1 MLDEEYR
8 KRLDKIL
15 GSMAEKGY
23 GKPEMQTVV
32 DDFKSIYDPDAR
44 IDESEFRAWY
54 QDEAIRNKL
63 SPDPDDPRH
72 FYNYRAAFRS
82 GAEPD
87 ETGHWPSKFKRE
99 GHPDLIIDGVDTRTN
114 EPPDWDMFQNP
125 SLYHKPEKPYETISV
140 DRPVNV
146 GHETIT
152 PESANVQL
160 QKNVA
165 RPSVTT
171 GVQPGF
177 VGGTQFAQAKDVGRV
192 IEAEPQNLT
201 PLPKEEEKK
210 RDTYLEGSTGEYI
223 GGAAISSGQK
233 LQRTGMEFDPDQ
245 IRKGETIAFVVGLK
259 PDKIKGYGN
268 LPAINKQINAW
279 QNKNR
284 YLTQEEKE
292 NLNAYAASVLQA
304 RRVETGKK
312 IEQYGK
318 EMVQTEYD
326 INPVWVREDR
336 FRDKIAA
343 IEKSQ
348 PGVVSSWQ
356 KGNLSG
362 SLDILIADA
371 FASGNEKAI
380 QSALALRRDYNN
392 VYSAQTDKEQQ
403 RNWFGKVVDQTS
415 EMLPMM
421 GKGFLLN
428 TIPVIGQA
436 LSQSMWARQGAG
448 QVLAD
453 MEEQG
458 IPRDISV
465 PMAFGTGL
473 VYAGIEGL
481 QVKQLGNIALRTAI
495 KKSLTKNVARYI
507 QERGVD
513 FVKENA
519 EEILQNWVQKG
530 ALETALEIN
539 GVSIDHSQQVK
550 DYFNDAFSTF
560 KQTAGPMGLLGIA
573 GGVLGLPK
581 IRGRMKRAGEA
592 PERAPGEV
600 RREDFIPEQPAPVTP
615 APPPVPPA
623 PTAKVVKKTGDITQT
638 YVPGEQGAI
647 ETGKQTT
654 TPEPATL
661 SKTQE
666 NVMEGRLRRADEMV
680 TKAKGLLGDQVTTK
694 EQLFGYADALKTK
707 LNVASFEELKGL
719 DDAALGEKLS
729 KLNDKEQAFVETM
742 PLDELDAYALL
753 PAQPQETPN
762 VQQEE
767 KGVQVAPPQKKE
779 KAGEASLIPENPSD
793 EEISR
798 FTPEQK
804 DVYLRQLKGEI
815 ATDQLTGLMSRRG
828 ASAKKYM
835 HMEETTENGE
845 KVYEP
850 VWDKRPDGSSD
861 MIVLDID
868 NFGKGVNNYFGHRTG
883 DRVLTRT
890 GGLLSDKLQGLA
902 DVVRYGGEEIAIIP
916 LPNADRNS
924 ILNKVEEARD
934 LLHQQVFKSGDE
946 ELSGVT
952 FSAGYGKDFEDADSQ
967 LYKAKESGKART
979 FSEGKQYA
987 ENDLQPTPLREPRR
1001 RAEDTAGGAG
1011 GTGRVLP
1018 AAETTS
1024 PAPTQEVTPQKKEQP
1039 QEVAPPAE
1047 PSPKAVLNALGKQLV
1062 AAQKAEK
1069 KAQKRAKKKVPK
1081 SLSKRIIVKNSKEL
1095 PPEAKQMLGEKGEWE
1110 AAVWYNPHDEVIEV
1124 HINENLSPEKYAE
1137 ALYHEIPGHLGQRL
1151 VFADSPA
1158 LLNTMRQMYGAAKA
1172 RGDIALKGIEK
1183 AYKAE
1188 IERAGAQGDD
1198 LLFEEWT
1205 AHNLHRYLNENDKAS
1220 LPTRIYNLFRSAL
1233 LKIGVIKQKKIDDVL
1248 RSMVKKMRKAKDA
1261 GIIEKAIS
1269 ENFKRP
1275 IYDIESAKAIAQEY
1289 GLEYSGSE
1297 PSKGG
1302 PNYLFTHRKSGTQF
1316 RAKTREEVGQAV
1328 GAIADRVAPKGTVK
1342 AGEGIRFKKPVVEE
1356 KPELPQPEPRE
1367 KITEPGIV
1375 DLTVN
1380 DETKGE
1386 AFRRVVTDRYHR
1398 LRRLMETAEEKT
1410 GTPLPD
1416 ELNAYVKQ
1424 DIIQS
1429 KVKARIDK
1437 IIEGAVNKIADI
1449 AQAAKLTVKEIEEY
1463 LYAKH
1468 APEANRVVAK
1478 RRPDMVEKGLPPS
1491 GMTDEEAQKII
1502 DAAEKSGKK
1511 EALERI
1517 SGIVQKW
1524 NRARLDGMVEDKLLS
1539 QEQRDAWERDYEFYV
1554 PLKGGLD
1561 EEGNVIEGEN
1571 PRTGKGY
1578 SVKGAES
1585 HMRSGR
1591 YTKAQNILAYL
1602 ASDTAEKVVR
1612 GEKNRVIRSLYDFSE
1627 KFKNDL
1633 ILTEPVIIKKTF
1645 NKEKGIFEDR
1655 ELSNFE
1661 IGLNKKYGTPISFKL
1676 DGKPMQMLIK
1686 DKPLM
1691 RAMTDMGSEHGEI
1704 MAQIMQGIA
1713 TINRYLAITR
1723 TQLSL
1728 NFIPSNALRDTLT
1741 AQLNAIGLN
1750 LPKEKQQGLALD
1762 ILKTVPKA
1770 LKWAYE
1776 GEMGKSTKG
1785 ADAFND
1791 FVENGGAIEF
1801 LGMRDIED
1809 SQKKLEHAI
1818 NGIKPGI
1825 IGTGERVMRGA
1836 YDYVTKLNSAVE
1848 NANRLATYTQLVKRG
1863 VSKQQAAYIAK
1874 NITVNFNRKGKL
1886 GSFLNAWA
1894 LFANAGIQGS
1904 VRILKTLRD
1913 SPTVRAIAGGI
1924 IATSLAH
1931 AELMRLFAGDDPED
1945 EKNYYDK
1952 ISDFTRDTHIVIPWG
1967 KLTGKETKAYQ
1978 RIPLPY
1984 GYNVFWAAG
1993 QHISRVIHGGVNKIP
2008 EESLH
2013 LIGAVAD
2020 AFNPIGGSIDLLDP
2034 KAITRSIFP
2043 TILQPIAEIAVN
2055 QNFMGAPTYQE
2066 RKVGYGPQPT
2076 YSHAGL
2082 KSTPQAIKNF
2092 TAWASDITGGGKYRE
2107 GIFDKF
2113 GIFSSPDVINHLVE
2127 FATGGTGKVVTDL
2140 ASLPF
2145 EWISNKKIP
2154 AKGLPIVQ
2162 RFYGEINEYKDVKT
2176 LYDNLDKGQRI
2187 YNQFKEYTQTD
2198 KEKAKK
2204 LLFQYPAM
2212 ISMMKKKEGEY
2223 INKNLKTVKGE
2234 RIPLNL
2240 RVIKPLKAMNEQKKK
2255 YDESGNKEGVKRM
2268 EKMIVNHA
2276 QTWNKR
2282 LEKMLEPLPVKEKN
2296 NE

>member
-54 QDEAIRNKL
+54 QDEAIRNNL

-99 GHPDLIIDGVDTRTN
+99 GHPNLIIDGVDTRTN
-114 EPPDWDMFQNP
+114 EPPDWDMFKNP
-125 SLYHKPEKPYETISV
+125 TPYFEQYQQTGLAPKRSAQVTGAPTQTAEVPVENVRTEQMQLTSPAKQPEIMPPAEIRPAAEFGAGAIIGASKMDLKNMIASNIKGAARSVGGDLAEPNPVLFNRGKQLVESNSKPEA
-140 DRPVNV
+140 
-146 GHETIT
+146 
-152 PESANVQL
+152 PEDKQAVQYYTLHKRGMEWSA
-160 QKNVA
+160 A
-165 RPSVTT
+165 
-171 GVQPGF
+171 
-177 VGGTQFAQAKDVGRV
+177 
-192 IEAEPQNLT
+192 AEPVKKAMMDYADEIEKTIPEKDKQTVQDAQDWLTTKEAALPQNYPRT
-201 PLPKEEEKK
+201 A
-210 RDTYLEGSTGEYI
+210 
-223 GGAAISSGQK
+223 AAI
-233 LQRTGMEFDPDQ
+233 
-245 IRKGETIAFVVGLK
+245 A
-259 PDKIKGYGN
+259 
-268 LPAINKQINAW
+268 
-279 QNKNR
+279 
-284 YLTQEEKE
+284 
-292 NLNAYAASVLQA
+292 
-304 RRVETGKK
+304 
-312 IEQYGK
+312 
-318 EMVQTEYD
+318 
-326 INPVWVREDR
+326 
-336 FRDKIAA
+336 
-343 IEKSQ
+343 
-348 PGVVSSWQ
+348 VVSAANGSS
-356 KGNLSG
+356 NLM
-362 SLDILIADA
+362 
-371 FASGNEKAI
+371 
-380 QSALALRRDYNN
+380 ALAG
-392 VYSAQTDKEQQ
+392 A
-403 RNWFGKVVDQTS
+403 
-415 EMLPMM
+415 
-421 GKGFLLN
+421 
-428 TIPVIGQA
+428 IPVIGTPAAAAGAASLVNRERESWIDNARAAGLDDEKLLETFGNFYAVPSGVVEYGSSAVMTGPLRA
-436 LSQSMWARQGAG
+436 LAKSKKFAPFLAKATVNTAKKSILKSVIG
-448 QVLAD
+448 QVL
-453 MEEQG
+453 
-458 IPRDISV
+458 
-465 PMAFGTGL
+465 GT
-473 VYAGIEGL
+473 AGAVATEG
-481 QVKQLGNIALRTAI
+481 
-495 KKSLTKNVARYI
+495 
-507 QERGVD
+507 
-513 FVKENA
+513 A
-519 EEILQNWVQKG
+519 EEFTQQEMQDGVLWWALTEAAKQHPEKADQYIEQRDKINLPQTTTDAWKSFIVG
-530 ALETALEIN
+530 AAAALPVTL
-539 GVSIDHSQQVK
+539 VSR
-550 DYFNDAFSTF
+550 
-560 KQTAGPMGLLGIA
+560 LA
-573 GGVLGLPK
+573 GGVGK
-581 IRGRMKRAGEA
+581 RMQNREA
-592 PERAPGEV
+592 PETTAPMT
-600 RREDFIPEQPAPVTP
+600 EQPAPEQPVTP
-615 APPPVPPA
+615 STVSEKTTNITTPPEFKAAISEKGEIIPTPEIQSPEAETIKMPVVPA
-623 PTAKVVKKTGDITQT
+623 EGAKVVKKTAEATQT
-638 YVPGEQGAI
+638 YVPKEQGSI
-647 ETGKQTT
+647 IPT
-654 TPEPATL
+654 
-661 SKTQE
+661 
-666 NVMEGRLRRADEMV
+666 
-680 TKAKGLLGDQVTTK
+680 
-694 EQLFGYADALKTK
+694 
-707 LNVASFEELKGL
+707 
-719 DDAALGEKLS
+719 
-729 KLNDKEQAFVETM
+729 
-742 PLDELDAYALL
+742 
-753 PAQPQETPN
+753 AQPQETPN

-767 KGVQVAPPQKKE
+767 KGRVQVAPPPQ
-779 KAGEASLIPENPSD
+779 
-793 EEISR
+793 
-798 FTPEQK
+798 
-804 DVYLRQLKGEI
+804 
-815 ATDQLTGLMSRRG
+815 
-828 ASAKKYM
+828 
-835 HMEETTENGE
+835 ETTKSEMIRKYTEPQKFGAVTVTPDQMDGLTELPNNTVTKGQKENVSE
-845 KVYEP
+845 DTWTISVDADHFKA
-850 VWDKRPDGSSD
+850 
-861 MIVLDID
+861 
-868 NFGKGVNNYFGHRTG
+868 VNDVFGHDEG
-883 DRVLTRT
+883 DRVLKQIGVLFKKHFPENFIGRE
-890 GGLLSDKLQGLA
+890 
-902 DVVRYGGEEIAIIP
+902 GGEEFFGEIGNTITPEIENRVKAFHSDIAENIKLPDGSAFTVSIGLGKGFGLTEKGNKRLNSDVAAYRAKELGRNQIAIDNGQEKGYTLIEGP
-916 LPNADRNS
+916 AVGEKKYLTQFSKGQINS
-924 ILNKVEEARD
+924 YVD
-934 LLHQQVFKSGDE
+934 LLEKNGNLD
-946 ELSGVT
+946 
-952 FSAGYGKDFEDADSQ
+952 
-967 LYKAKESGKART
+967 
-979 FSEGKQYA
+979 
-987 ENDLQPTPLREPRR
+987 
-1001 RAEDTAGGAG
+1001 
-1011 GTGRVLP
+1011 P
-1018 AAETTS
+1018 AAAQRIRNEIGQGEEGTPRSGRELPEKPPAT
-1024 PAPTQEVTPQKKEQP
+1024 PTEKTVTAPQAAPTEE
-1039 QEVAPPAE
+1039 ESAE
-1047 PSPKAVLNALGKQLV
+1047 PSPKALLNSLAKQLV

-1081 SLSKRIIVKNSKEL
+1081 SLSKRIIIKNTKEL

-1110 AAVWYNPHDEVIEV
+1110 AAVWYNPRDEVIEV

-1183 AYKAE
+1183 AYKTD
-1188 IERAGAQGDD
+1188 IEKAGSRGDD

-1233 LKIGVIKQKKIDDVL
+1233 VKIGVVKQNVDDVL
-1248 RSMVKKMRKAKDA
+1248 RNMVKKMRKAKDA

-1289 GLEYSGSE
+1289 GLEFSGSE

-1367 KITEPGIV
+1367 KMTEPGIV

-1380 DETKGE
+1380 DETKAE

-1437 IIEGAVNKIADI
+1437 ILKGTVDKIADI
-1449 AQAAKLTVKEIEEY
+1449 AQAAKLTVREIDEY

-1468 APEANRVVAK
+1468 APEANRVVAE
-1478 RRPDMVEKGLPPS
+1478 RRPDMVEKGLPAS

-1502 DAAEKSGKK
+1502 AAAEKNGNK
-1511 EALERI
+1511 EALEQI

-1524 NRARLDGMVEDKLLS
+1524 NRARLDAMVEDGLLS
-1539 QEQRDAWERDYEFYV
+1539 QEQRDSWENEYEFYV

-1561 EEGNVIEGEN
+1561 EEGNVIEGER

-1585 HMRSGR
+1585 RMRSGR
-1591 YTKAQNILAYL
+1591 YTKAQNILAHL
-1602 ASDTAEKVVR
+1602 ASDTAEKIVR

-1633 ILTEPVIIKKTF
+1633 ILTEPVVIKKTF

-1655 ELSNFE
+1655 KLSNFE
-1661 IGLNKKYGTPISFKL
+1661 IGLTNKYGTPISFKI
-1676 DGKPMQMLIK
+1676 DGKPLQMLIK
-1686 DKPLM
+1686 DEPLM
-1691 RAMTDMGSEHGEI
+1691 RAMTNMGSEHGEI
-1704 MAQIMQGIA
+1704 MTRIFQGIA

-1728 NFIPSNALRDTLT
+1728 NFIPSNALRDTMT

-1809 SQKKLEHAI
+1809 SQKKLEQAI
-1818 NGIKPGI
+1818 NGLRPGV
-1825 IGTGERVMRGA
+1825 IGAGERVMRGA
-1836 YDYVTKLNSAVE
+1836 YDYVTKVNSAVE

-1874 NITVNFNRKGKL
+1874 NITVNFNRKGEL

-1894 LFANAGIQGS
+1894 LFANAGFQGS

-1945 EKNYYDK
+1945 DKNYYDK
-1952 ISDFTRDTHIVIPWG
+1952 ISDFTRDTHMVIPWG
-1967 KLTGKETKAYQ
+1967 KLTSKETKAYQ

-1993 QHISRVIHGGVNKIP
+1993 QHISRVIHGGVKKIP

-2020 AFNPIGGSIDLLDP
+2020 AFNPIGGSVDLADP
-2034 KAITRSIFP
+2034 KAIVRNFTP

-2055 QNFMGAPTYQE
+2055 QNFMGAPAYQE
-2066 RKVGYGPQPT
+2066 SKAGYGPQPT

-2107 GIFDKF
+2107 GAFDKL

-2145 EWISNKKIP
+2145 EWVSNKKIP

-2255 YDESGNKEGVKRM
+2255 YDEAGNKEGVKRM

-2282 LEKMLEPLPVKEKN
+2282 LEKMLEPLPIKEKK